1 MYVLDVHHSLNG
13 REFEWDDDKAHTNL
27 CKHHAAFEFACEVF
41 FDPHALSVYNNRFDY
56 GEKRYQTI
64 GAAGGQ
70 ILLLVVHTDRFG
82 SIRIISARK
91 ANAKERA
98 RYKDYES

>member
-1 MYVLDVHHSLNG
+1 M
-13 REFEWDDDKAHTNL
+13 EFEWDEDKAHSNL
-27 CKHHAAFEFACEVF
+27 HKHNVAFEFACEIF
-41 FDPHALSVYNNRFDY
+41 FDSDALSVLDDRFDY

-64 GAAGGQ
+64 GKVAGQ

-98 RYKDYES
+98 RYEDGKS

>member
-1 MYVLDVHHSLNG
+1 M
-13 REFEWDDDKAHTNL
+13 EFQWDKDKAHLNWH
-27 CKHHAAFEFACEVF
+27 KHNVAFEFACEIF
-41 FDPHALSVYNNRFDY
+41 FDSSALSVLDNRFDY

-64 GAAGGQ
+64 GKAGGQ

-82 SIRIISARK
+82 SIRLISARK

-98 RYKDYES
+98 RYEDEES

>member
-1 MYVLDVHHSLNG
+1 MDVYHSLNG
-13 REFEWDDDKAHTNL
+13 REFEWDDDKARANL
-27 CKHHAAFEFACEVF
+27 CKHRVDFEFACEIF
-41 FDPHALSVYNNRFDY
+41 FDPHALSARDERCDY
-56 GEKRYQTI
+56 GETRYQTI

-91 ANAKERA
+91 ANGKERM
-98 RYKDYES
+98 RYKGYDS